1 MEERLYETGL
11 RIAKENYLN
20 EKEAV
25 EYAIR
30 FTKFNLEQYGHNST
44 PAE

>member
-11 RIAKENYLN
+11 RIAKENYM
-20 EKEAV
+20 KGQEAID
-25 EYAIR
+25 YAIR